1 MGERKVWRGGEE
13 WEGEEEGGRGS
24 IRWVWI
30 VAYRRVSWKR
40 RVGRS
45 GDGGSSCNGLRRQA
59 SRLMDPCSFRKA
71 LGICATRASMPSP
84 SFQNPAISR
93 PPDFAS
99 RPKTVLP
106 LSFVRRIREFEA
118 IVSPNRRET
127 VRCCLPGSRSEKYL
141 TLRAEDIHYV
151 FG

>member
-71 LGICATRASMPSP
+71 LGICATRASMPSRP
-84 SFQNPAISR
+84 SKIRQSPAPPISHR
-93 PPDFAS
+93 DQKPFSLYRSSA
-99 RPKTVLP
+99 
-106 LSFVRRIREFEA
+106 EFE
-118 IVSPNRRET
+118 N
-127 VRCCLPGSRSEKYL
+127 SRLSYRLIGEKL
-141 TLRAEDIHYV
+141 SVVVCPVHARKNI
-151 FG
+151 